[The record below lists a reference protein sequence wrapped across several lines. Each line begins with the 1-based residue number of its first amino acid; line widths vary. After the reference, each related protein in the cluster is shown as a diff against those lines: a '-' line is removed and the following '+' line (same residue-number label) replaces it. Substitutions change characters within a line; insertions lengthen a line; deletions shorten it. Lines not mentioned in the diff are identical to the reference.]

1 MIVFQIS
8 FNQRGVDKYYFRGK
22 FALQKGKCSV
32 RWPGLNTLNGVLIN
46 ILQVDKYRL
55 AKKKNDFSTFVMS
68 FFKRNKMFSERKK
81 GYLSK
86 SEKALEIT
94 IKPLLSVLKNCT
106 SITFRQP
113 LRRQQHLQIRF
124 VLKLGLFVKFELFCL
139 LWINFFC
146 CCLNMH
152 KYSSDSFFLSVIQPP
167 TLNLTPVNNG
177 MWFFVFCF
185 WRLAGTV
192 LPDIQQSTFRNDFET

>member
-1 MIVFQIS
+1 MDSNFYQSFAKRQFLQYKRSLLYFLSCRADTKVVEDKVNFSEEVEMIVFQIS

-32 RWPGLNTLNGVLIN
+32 RCPGLNTLNGVLIN

-94 IKPLLSVLKNCT
+94 IKPLLSAFKIV
-106 SITFRQP
+106 RQSRSSS
-113 LRRQQHLQIRF
+113 LFDDNNIFKF
-124 VLKLGLFVKFELFCL
+124 VSC
-139 LWINFFC
+139 
-146 CCLNMH
+146 
-152 KYSSDSFFLSVIQPP
+152 
-167 TLNLTPVNNG
+167 
-177 MWFFVFCF
+177 
-185 WRLAGTV
+185 
-192 LPDIQQSTFRNDFET
+192 